1 MLIALF
7 ISGAMSAGLSRLKG
21 LGLGLGQEI
30 ETQNT
35 QIERITGKAERAD
48 VSIKDQ
54 NRQMKQILGK

>member
-1 MLIALF
+1 
-7 ISGAMSAGLSRLKG
+7 MSAGLSRLKG